1 MSQMNALAQWWQRV
15 SPREQRLIQ
24 VAAAVLGLSLLWW
37 LGIAPALKV
46 LKQAPA
52 QHQKLDAQLQTM
64 QQLQAQTQNLRAQ
77 KALSASEAKELLT
90 QSLKPL
96 AEHAQMV
103 VQVQRVNISLNQV
116 APEALSQ
123 LLATL
128 RQNARMAP
136 IEAHL
141 QRNPAGTWEGA
152 LILQLPAN

>member
-1 MSQMNALAQWWQRV
+1 MSQMNAVAQWWQRV

-24 VAAAVLGLSLLWW
+24 VAAAVLGLSLMWW
-37 LGIAPALKV
+37 LGLAPALKV
-46 LKQAPA
+46 LKLAPA

-77 KALSASEAKELLT
+77 KALTANEAKELLT

-96 AEHAQMV
+96 AEHAQMAL
-103 VQVQRVNISLNQV
+103 QAQRVTISLKQL
-116 APEALSQ
+116 APDALSQ

-136 IEAHL
+136 TEAHL
-141 QRNPAGTWEGA
+141 QRNAVGTWDGS
-152 LILQLPAN
+152 LVLQLPAN

>member
-1 MSQMNALAQWWQRV
+1 MSQMNAVAQWWQRV

-24 VAAAVLGLSLLWW
+24 VAAAVLGLSLMWW
-37 LGIAPALKV
+37 LGLAPALKV
-46 LKQAPA
+46 LKLAPA

-77 KALSASEAKELLT
+77 KPLTANEAKELLT

-96 AEHAQMV
+96 AEHAQMAL
-103 VQVQRVNISLNQV
+103 QAQRVTISLKQL

-136 IEAHL
+136 TEAHL
-141 QRNPAGTWEGA
+141 QRNPAGTWDGA
-152 LILQLPAN
+152 LVLQLPAN

>member
-1 MSQMNALAQWWQRV
+1 MSQMNALRQWWQRV

-46 LKQAPA
+46 LKTAPA

-77 KALSASEAKELLT
+77 KTLTANEAKELLT

-96 AEHAQMV
+96 AEHAQMT

-136 IEAHL
+136 TEAHL